1 MFIKETTEIHLHQRE
16 SKLGNIHNFKRRRT
30 VYHFR
35 CDSCNKEFLRDKSK
49 VTPSRATNNFHHVC
63 PKCDVRRYAQQVG
76 VEMRKIYTL
85 DASSTE
91 VKL

>member
-1 MFIKETTEIHLHQRE
+1 MYIKETTEIRLHQRE
-16 SKLGNIHNFKRRRT
+16 SKLGNVHNFKRRRT

-49 VTPSRATNNFHHVC
+49 VASSRASSKFHHVC
-63 PKCDVRRYAQQVG
+63 ASCDVHRYAQSVG
-76 VEMRKIYTL
+76 VEMRKIYSL

-91 VKL
+91 IKL